1 MRYPGFWQRR
11 GVLSFLLWP
20 LSQITCAWAKS
31 RRRKRQNSAAMV
43 PADCPVIVIGNITV
57 GGTGKT
63 PVLIALAQALTLR
76 GKKVGIISRGYG
88 AKIGVEPRDVA
99 EFPSASLV
107 GDEPWFIHQRL
118 GLPVVVHPD
127 RVRALSQLRA
137 RYPEVNVILSDDGL
151 QHDKLARTIELV
163 VIDGVRGLGNQFCLP
178 AGPLR
183 EPMSAL
189 CAMDFVLVN
198 GALPQLPIPTPLKY
212 WPVAFELGEIYDLHD
227 EARYTIA
234 EFIAQFLPASNKQAT
249 ALAAI
254 GNPARFFD
262 ALRAV
267 GLKLETYPL
276 ADHQPV
282 PAPLMAHLGQ
292 LSQPL
297 LMTEKDAVKWR
308 ERKPAWHTQSGQVF
322 AVGGHIPLSSAL
334 VDSVLALLDERSQTA
349 S

>member
-1 MRYPGFWQRR
+1 VRYPDFWQHR
-11 GVLSFLLWP
+11 GVPSWLLWP
-20 LSQITCAWAKS
+20 LSLITCAWAKS
-31 RRRKRQNSAAMV
+31 SRKKKQNPAANL
-43 PADCPVIVIGNITV
+43 ATDCPIIVVGNITV

-99 EFPSASLV
+99 ESASASLV
-107 GDEPWFIHQRL
+107 GDEPWLMYQRL

-127 RVRALSQLRA
+127 RVRAASQLRA
-137 RYPEVNVILSDDGL
+137 RYPEVDVLLSDDGL
-151 QHDKLARTIELV
+151 QHHKLARTIELV
-163 VIDGVRGLGNQFCLP
+163 VIDGARGLGNRFCLP

-183 EPMSAL
+183 EPIGAL
-189 CAMDFVLVN
+189 SKMDFVLVN
-198 GALPQLPIPTPLKY
+198 GALANPHPFMPQTH
-212 WPVAFELGEIYDLHD
+212 WPVAFELGYLCDLHD
-227 EARYTIA
+227 EARYPIA
-234 EFIAQFLPASNKQAT
+234 EFIEQFLSASEGRAT

-254 GNPARFFD
+254 GHPERFFD
-262 ALRAV
+262 ALRAL
-267 GLKLETYPL
+267 GLTLETYPL

-282 PAPLMAHLGQ
+282 PAEVLAHLGQ
-292 LSQPL
+292 LTQPL

-322 AVGGHIPLSSAL
+322 AVCGHIPLSSAL
-334 VDSVLALLDERSQTA
+334 VDSVLTLLDERSKTA